1 MVYAVFEINE
11 NTFVPARFESIG
23 SIINLIMPILMVGA
37 GIACLFMLVLGGLN
51 WIKAGDNPENLKKAK
66 EYFTY
71 AIVGLFIVVL
81 SFAIVKLIGVI
92 INRPI
97 I

>member
-1 MVYAVFEINE
+1 MVYAIFEINKD
-11 NTFVPARFESIG
+11 TFPPGKFASIG
-23 SIINLIMPILMVGA
+23 SLINLILPILMTGA

-71 AIVGLFIVVL
+71 AIVGLLIVVL
-81 SFAIVKLIGVI
+81 SFVIVKLIGVI
-92 INRPI
+92 INRSI
-97 I
+97 L